1 MPVRGPAGLAISMSG
16 CSAES
21 LEPGHLVLAGR
32 RHDVHSGS
40 VSCHCRDRS
49 TVGSPATRERTRS
62 GRTRLSIPWCETLS
76 GLESAQPRAPPGA
89 AAGVGRMR
97 RSLPTLRGRRVSS
110 RPGRPGRCAR
120 RSDRPEAA
128 EYVDS
133 GPGGARRSS
142 GPACRSPRSAA
153 ALTCPVRTAAELRRL
168 AMEPDQLAGE
178 QCLNAERPVHEH
190 PPISG
195 GRPASRPRCA
205 TGAYC
210 DIRRSVLEWS
220 LRSGMLAQR
229 RSV

>member
-1 MPVRGPAGLAISMSG
+1 MPVRRPAGLAISMSG

-49 TVGSPATRERTRS
+49 TAGSPATRERTRS

-76 GLESAQPRAPPGA
+76 GLESAQPRAPPGGGRWRGTDAPVIADPARPAGQLA
-89 AAGVGRMR
+89 A
-97 RSLPTLRGRRVSS
+97 

-128 EYVDS
+128 AYVDS

-210 DIRRSVLEWS
+210 DIRRSVS
-220 LRSGMLAQR
+220 Q
-229 RSV
+229 

>member
-1 MPVRGPAGLAISMSG
+1 MPVRGPAALAISMSG

-49 TVGSPATRERTRS
+49 TAGSPATRERTRS

-110 RPGRPGRCAR
+110 RPGPADPAGALAAVIAQRQQHTSIPGLAVRAAR
-120 RSDRPEAA
+120 ADRRAA
-128 EYVDS
+128 ALAV
-133 GPGGARRSS
+133 
-142 GPACRSPRSAA
+142 AA

-210 DIRRSVLEWS
+210 DIRRYG
-220 LRSGMLAQR
+220 RPSGSR
-229 RSV
+229 